1 ALEAGARA
9 AGDRAR
15 LGRALGLRG
24 MAAQV
29 RGDVAAAARLYAQ
42 ASGEARAAGDVHSAA
57 VHDLNQANAHA
68 DRGRHGLALAAHG
81 RALLGR
87 RGRGPALAGLR
98 ALGVVAELS
107 GAIYSRGIALAALG
121 QIAAARRAAG
131 EALARAEARGTPE
144 MQSWAHL
151 LDGDVARREG

>member
-1 ALEAGARA
+1 
-9 AGDRAR
+9 
-15 LGRALGLRG
+15 
-24 MAAQV
+24 
-29 RGDVAAAARLYAQ
+29 Q

-81 RALLGR
+81 RAL
-87 RGRGPALAGLR
+87 AELR
-98 ALGVVAELS
+98 ALGDVAELS
-107 GAIYSRGIALAALG
+107 GAIYNRGIALVALG
-121 QIAAARRAAG
+121 QIAAARRAAD

-151 LDGDVARREG
+151 LDGDVARREGDARRAAAAYRRALEVAERAELARARLFARMSLAEVLAGERQVGAE